1 MKDIFRK
8 KKYQTFSM
16 FNFIETNND
25 LIRHKRDLKKQI
37 ETNKNNYNAELEEN
51 KKIKEEEKKEMEKE
65 KNNTRDKNDEAKIK
79 NLSERYKKKIKLMTL
94 RLNLLKSTYK
104 KVNKR
109 IKILKIGTLNQ
120 LDTKEDDKNDNE
132 QSKLQLD
139 TTIRNSFMDFSVLN
153 TKNFDESKFEMSK
166 IGNNF
171 ENVSNFGVYDIS
183 IINYN

>member
-1 MKDIFRK
+1 
-8 KKYQTFSM
+8 
-16 FNFIETNND
+16 
-25 LIRHKRDLKKQI
+25 
-37 ETNKNNYNAELEEN
+37 
-51 KKIKEEEKKEMEKE
+51 
-65 KNNTRDKNDEAKIK
+65 
-79 NLSERYKKKIKLMTL
+79 MTL